1 MTRSLRDYLTESETW
16 AHCPREGDEFDIEL
30 APDEI
35 VESRVLES
43 DGQTIVLEATDE
55 IISVL
60 EQRGML
66 SERIGRYGAVGSNRA
81 MGFSVA
87 EGLSDIDIERQ
98 DWERMSPAEFRRAHG
113 KSKEQWQADY
123 DRMFNRLQ
131 GQTRKAMQ
139 RTEKKDPDYCDACDR
154 PNNRCVCEDISE
166 GFLGDREYNRVMPF
180 VKRIAGEVSDYDRD
194 EFGEELWSLLDQK
207 YGSKFAQ
214 SVLVDLD
221 VYWDTYTELTGQ
233 QDVQEDQSVNR
244 MMELAGCQT
253 DRESEID
260 EGTDNGRDTVE
271 FDIPTFIRMLEY
283 AREDAKDDM
292 DLHDVA
298 EKAIELSQDG
308 QPLTMA
314 DYDAI
319 VGGPETVQEGMMS
332 EVDIELHDIASSED
346 EEELIAALSGSRGK
360 SVALVLDQMMANLA
374 DELSAQGDEEI
385 VDDDDRMIELLMD
398 KLSQEYGDPD
408 LDPAEPMSEAKYQGR
423 KVPLGKPMRGDVKKF
438 KVYVKDPKTGNVK
451 KVNFGHGGT
460 SAKRAGQKT
469 MKIKKSNPARRK
481 SFRAR
486 HRCDTA
492 KDRTTARYWSCRA
505 W

>member
-1 MTRSLRDYLTESETW
+1 M
-16 AHCPREGDEFDIEL
+16 A
-30 APDEI
+30 
-35 VESRVLES
+35 
-43 DGQTIVLEATDE
+43 
-55 IISVL
+55 
-60 EQRGML
+60 
-66 SERIGRYGAVGSNRA
+66 
-81 MGFSVA
+81 
-87 EGLSDIDIERQ
+87 
-98 DWERMSPAEFRRAHG
+98 
-113 KSKEQWQADY
+113 
-123 DRMFNRLQ
+123 
-131 GQTRKAMQ
+131 
-139 RTEKKDPDYCDACDR
+139 
-154 PNNRCVCEDISE
+154 
-166 GFLGDREYNRVMPF
+166 
-180 VKRIAGEVSDYDRD
+180 
-194 EFGEELWSLLDQK
+194 
-207 YGSKFAQ
+207 
-214 SVLVDLD
+214 
-221 VYWDTYTELTGQ
+221 
-233 QDVQEDQSVNR
+233 EDQSADVVAQK
-244 MMELAGCQT
+244 ELADRIT
-253 DRESEID
+253 DPMPGVY
-260 EGTDNGRDTVE
+260 EGTGNDRDTVE

-451 KVNFGHGGT
+451 KVNFGHGGK
-460 SAKRAGQKT
+460 SAKRAGEKT
-469 MKIKKSNPARRK
+469 LRIKKSDPARRK

-492 KDRTTARYWSCRA
+492 KDRTTARYWSCRM

>member
-1 MTRSLRDYLTESETW
+1 MTRSLRDYLTESEAW

-35 VESRVLES
+35 VESRVLKS
-43 DGQTIVLEATDE
+43 DGRTIVLEATDE

-98 DWERMSPAEFRRAHG
+98 DYERMSPTEFQRAHG
-113 KSKEQWQADY
+113 QSKQEWQANY

-131 GQTRKAMQ
+131 SQTRRAMQ
-139 RTEKKDPDYCDACDR
+139 RTRKKDPDYCDACDR

-214 SVLVDLD
+214 SVLADLD

-233 QDVQEDQSVNR
+233 QDVQEDQSVSR

-260 EGTDNGRDTVE
+260 EGTNNGRDTVE

-308 QPLTMA
+308 RPLTMA

-319 VGGPETVQEGMMS
+319 VGDKETMQEGMMS
-332 EVDIELHDIASSED
+332 EVDIELHDIARSED

-374 DELSAQGDEEI
+374 DELSAQCDEEI

-408 LDPAEPMSEAKYQGR
+408 LDPTEPMSEAEYQGR
-423 KVPLGKPMRGDVKKF
+423 KVELNKPKRGGSKKF
-438 KVYVKDPKTGNVK
+438 YVYVKDPKSGNIRK
-451 KVNFGHGGT
+451 ISFGDPN
-460 SAKRAGQKT
+460 

-486 HRCDTA
+486 HRCENPGPKTS
-492 KDRTTARYWSCRA
+492 ARYWACRS